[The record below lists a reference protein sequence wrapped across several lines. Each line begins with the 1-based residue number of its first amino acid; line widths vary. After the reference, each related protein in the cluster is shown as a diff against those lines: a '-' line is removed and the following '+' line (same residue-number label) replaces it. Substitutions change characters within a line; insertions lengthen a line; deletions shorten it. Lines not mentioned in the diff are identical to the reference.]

1 MIWLCFMNFMAGLW
15 GYLYAVFILLIL
27 AKWRRCALSL
37 YQEEWTLLCVF
48 NKIQCG
54 ASIYTGATVK
64 VFSLSLSTCTP
75 STHIHT
81 HTPSQ
86 DFGYP
91 QSTSTEV
98 LKSYICNSPCPVTY
112 ESHPTPGGKGLGG
125 NTLPSHAA
133 NKPIATSLEGKRD
146 QKNEVFIDLL
156 ERLTVLVAA
165 NVSLLCTRV
174 CVCVYRCLR
183 CVSLS
188 FENWETYMYTYIH
201 VCTSY
206 SAFRMFLVQ

>member
-1 MIWLCFMNFMAGLW
+1 MSFKLTKI
-15 GYLYAVFILLIL
+15 ILLHENFYHKNFAHEIDVNPKHTL
-27 AKWRRCALSL
+27 ILSL
-37 YQEEWTLLCVF
+37 F
-48 NKIQCG
+48 
-54 ASIYTGATVK
+54 
-64 VFSLSLSTCTP
+64 LSP
-75 STHIHT
+75 F
-81 HTPSQ
+81 Q

-112 ESHPTPGGKGLGG
+112 ESRPSPSGKGPGG

-165 NVSLLCTRV
+165 NVSLF
-174 CVCVYRCLR
+174 
-183 CVSLS
+183 S
-188 FENWETYMYTYIH
+188 
-201 VCTSY
+201 VCTSK
-206 SAFRMFLVQ
+206 FIL